1 MRFTPASITF
11 TFLFACA
18 LTGCS
23 SSVGTSDGSVDAA
36 ADVPTD
42 TAPNPCM
49 PGTCR
54 FRSDPSAP
62 CLPPGGPITPP
73 DSGTLSGCC
82 SCGSDGFCGA
92 ECVCASPETPIA
104 TPDGERAIESLHVG
118 DLVYSVHEG
127 RVVAVP
133 LREVRRRPVS
143 NHIVVR
149 VTLDDGRV
157 LDISAAHPTAD
168 GRTFGGL
175 HAGDWLGGRTVL
187 TTQLVPFQHE
197 ATYDI
202 LPDSDTATY
211 FANGAL
217 IGSTLAPTAHRPSL
231 LGPACAPP
239 DRVR

>member
-1 MRFTPASITF
+1 
-11 TFLFACA
+11 
-18 LTGCS
+18 
-23 SSVGTSDGSVDAA
+23 
-36 ADVPTD
+36 
-42 TAPNPCM
+42 
-49 PGTCR
+49 
-54 FRSDPSAP
+54 
-62 CLPPGGPITPP
+62 
-73 DSGTLSGCC
+73 
-82 SCGSDGFCGA
+82 
-92 ECVCASPETPIA
+92 
-104 TPDGERAIESLHVG
+104 
-118 DLVYSVHEG
+118 VYSVDDG

-149 VTLDDGRV
+149 VTLEDGSS

-175 HAGDWLGGRTVL
+175 HAGDWLGGRSVR

-217 IGSTLAPTAHRPSL
+217 IGSTLAPAAHRSSL
-231 LGPACAPP
+231 LGEACTLP